1 MTNIDTQWRGAGRQW
16 RRLSVSVML
25 AGTFVFLVLF
35 LPIVAGPILPS
46 DIPGLAQLGPAIVQA
61 QGGLTITKV
70 APASVNPG
78 ELLMYTLTITNDTG
92 QPLGPGEV
100 AVSDQIP
107 ANTTI
112 DCASQPPSPTGW
124 TVPSCTGDDIVWF
137 LFTGS
142 LAAGASVDFS
152 FQVTVDDPL
161 PDNFEIVNDTYFVAD
176 QSAVYYGSPV
186 ATTIIAPQWSITKTA
201 SSATVQPGDYLT
213 YTITVA
219 NVGGLATNGAFTI
232 TDSLPNDIVP
242 GSVSAPEALDETAS
256 PLVWTFDDV
265 LAPDGAGT
273 KVVTYAVQVTSP
285 LTAGIEIV
293 NAGYTV
299 FGGNVVDPATNAPVT
314 VTVDS
319 PVTLEIS
326 KIAGADPVK
335 VGNTLIYTI
344 TITNSAAT
352 GPVLDVVVTDTLPA
366 GVSYESASGNVDA
379 SNDPVIVWTLD
390 SIPISGSAWLTVA
403 ATVDSAGSLV
413 NQFAASAANA
423 PLVSDSITTQ
433 AQLGITSI
441 TATNSSPNGVYSP
454 TSFTATTNVPAGV
467 TYSWAFADGG
477 SGSGANPVHTYTDVG
492 VYTAVVT
499 AANDVSSLS
508 TTTVVTITP
517 GPLAGFELQAVSP
530 QTAGAPFPITIR
542 AIDAYGNT
550 VTDFND
556 TVDISDST
564 GTISPLA
571 ATLLNGT
578 VTRNFTVTRA
588 TSPDFDTIRAEY
600 VNGSPITGTVQVE
613 IRPAAPHLLTV
624 TVGST
629 SLDICETTIVSGT
642 LVDRWNNPVPGEPI
656 TLSAYRARFLDGGVT
671 SIGGNTNSAGV
682 YTATLQA
689 IEATPVGDEA
699 FILGRWGTTS
709 LTDLSE
715 LISISSNTIGPTD
728 LNLTASP
735 NPLEVGGAVATV
747 QATVTDCRGPLSG
760 LPVTFSLSDLGL
772 AAFPGP
778 SATAVGST
786 NASGVATAEVTSGN
800 ISGTLT
806 ITGAVATLQE
816 VITLSIIERA
826 GFDIFLPLI
835 LKQQ

>member
-1 MTNIDTQWRGAGRQW
+1 MTKNYTQWRGAGRQW
-16 RRLSVSVML
+16 RRLSVSL
-25 AGTFVFLVLF
+25 ALAWTFVLLGLF
-35 LPIVAGPILPS
+35 LPIVAGPILPG
-46 DIPGLAQLGPAIVQA
+46 DLPGLAQLGPAVVQA

-78 ELLMYTLTITNDTG
+78 NLLMYTLTITNNTG
-92 QPLGPGEV
+92 QTLGPGEV

-107 ANTTI
+107 VNTTI

-142 LAAGASVDFS
+142 LAVDASVDFS

-161 PDNFEIVNDTYFVAD
+161 PDNSQIVNDTYFVAD
-176 QSAVYYGSPV
+176 QSVVYYGPPV
-186 ATTIIAPQWSITKTA
+186 ATTIIAPHWSITKAA

-219 NVGGLATNGAFTI
+219 NEGGLATSGSFTI
-232 TDSLPNDIVP
+232 TDELPNHIAP
-242 GSVSAPEALDETAS
+242 GSVRAPEALDETAS
-256 PLVWTFDDV
+256 PLVWTFDDA
-265 LAPDGAGT
+265 LAPTGT

-299 FGGNVVDPATNAPVT
+299 FGGNVLDPATNTPVT

-319 PVTLEIS
+319 PVTLEIAKTAS
-326 KIAGADPVK
+326 ADPVK
-335 VGNTLIYTI
+335 VGDTLVYTI
-344 TITNSAAT
+344 TITNPAAT
-352 GPVLDVVVTDTLPA
+352 GPALNVVVTDTLP
-366 GVSYESASGNVDA
+366 VSVTYQSASGNGSPSGGSDIA
-379 SNDPVIVWTLD
+379 WTID
-390 SIPISGSAWLTVA
+390 SIPVSGSSSVTVA
-403 ATVDSAGSLV
+403 ATVNSAGSLV
-413 NQFAASAANA
+413 NQFAASASNA
-423 PLVSDSITTQ
+423 SLVADSITTQ

-441 TATNSSPNGVYSP
+441 TATNSSPNWVYSP
-454 TSFTATTNVPAGV
+454 TSFTATTNVPTGV

-477 SGSGANPVHTYTDVG
+477 SGSGPTPDHTYTGVG

-517 GPLAGFELQAVSP
+517 GPLAGFELQAASP
-530 QTAGAPFPITIR
+530 QTAGAPFPITVR

-571 ATLLNGT
+571 ATLLNGAAT
-578 VTRNFTVTRA
+578 SNFTVTRA

-689 IEATPVGDEA
+689 IEATPGGDEA

-715 LISISSNTIGPTD
+715 LINISSNTIGPTD
-728 LNLTASP
+728 LDLTASP

-747 QATVTDCRGPLSG
+747 QATVSDCRGPLSG
-760 LPVTFSLSDLGL
+760 LNVTFSLSDLGL

-778 SATAVGST
+778 AATANDST
-786 NASGVATAEVTSGN
+786 NASGIATAEVTSGD